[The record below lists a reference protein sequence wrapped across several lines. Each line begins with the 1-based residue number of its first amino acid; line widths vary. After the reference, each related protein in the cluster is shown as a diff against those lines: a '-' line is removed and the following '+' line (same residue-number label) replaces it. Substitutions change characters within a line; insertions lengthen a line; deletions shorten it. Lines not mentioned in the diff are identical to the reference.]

1 MTTPAVVLAS
11 DAQTW
16 RADIRA
22 GVLAMIA
29 AFEAANPGVV
39 RVHWANLPQSL
50 IGDGPFV
57 YLAPLHERVTHD
69 MGTRTTV
76 FEGAFGFVDVLVD
89 PMETADRVSVFAD
102 FMRDL
107 CTANVRMLPFG
118 MFEQTGFSEGEL
130 GEGGVQ
136 MTNNLATWRFTIMEG
151 RL

>member
-1 MTTPAVVLAS
+1 MTTPTVVVPTS
-11 DAQTW
+11 GQTW

-22 GVLAMIA
+22 GVLAMLA
-29 AFEAANPGVV
+29 AFEASQPTVV
-39 RVHWANLPQSL
+39 RIHWANLPHS
-50 IGDGPFV
+50 ITAEGPFV
-57 YLAPLHERVTHD
+57 YLERIREIVTHD

-76 FEGAFGFVDVLVD
+76 FEGAFGYIDVLVD

-130 GEGGVQ
+130 GEGGSQ

>member
-1 MTTPAVVLAS
+1 MTTPTVVLAA

-16 RADIRA
+16 RADVRA
-22 GVLAMIA
+22 GVLAMLA
-29 AFEAANPGVV
+29 LFEAANPNVL
-39 RVHWANLPQSL
+39 RIHWANLPQTL
-50 IGDGPFV
+50 TAEGPFV
-57 YLAPLHERVTHD
+57 YLAQILERITHD

-76 FEGAFGFVDVLVD
+76 FEGAFGYVDVLVD

-107 CTANVRMLPFG
+107 CTANVRMLPYG

-130 GEGGVQ
+130 GEGGSQ

-151 RL
+151 RI